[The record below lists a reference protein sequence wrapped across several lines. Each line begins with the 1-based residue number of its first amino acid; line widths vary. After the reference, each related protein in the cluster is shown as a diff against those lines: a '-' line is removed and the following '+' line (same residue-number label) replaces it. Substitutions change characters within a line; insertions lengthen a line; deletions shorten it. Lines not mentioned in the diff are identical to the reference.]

1 MCKICVKFV
10 CKNSRLLVGGTNL
23 QPKVLNFGTV
33 FMSIL
38 VIHDIQ
44 MFHSVCLDI
53 SVSSF
58 AKRPA
63 SVTLTLHFPSETFPI
78 PKS

>member
-1 MCKICVKFV
+1 MKQNSLIGIVMVLKILSNV
-10 CKNSRLLVGGTNL
+10 T
-23 QPKVLNFGTV
+23 

-53 SVSSF
+53 SVCHH
-58 AKRPA
+58 
-63 SVTLTLHFPSETFPI
+63 LQNDQHQ
-78 PKS
+78 